1 MIYELGQI
9 AATITLVVAFLTS
22 LVIQI
27 KQG

>member
-1 MIYELGQI
+1 MLYELGQI

-22 LVIQI
+22 LAVQI